1 MSLHFRKTSL
11 GVGIREEVGKGESG
25 GREASLEAAEMMTM
39 MMMISTW
46 Q

>member
-1 MSLHFRKTSL
+1 MSLHFRKTAL
-11 GVGIREEVGKGESG
+11 GGIREEVGKGESG